1 MAQAMDRV
9 DPNFVTALHT
19 NISGIYFGQVAHYQ
33 PAEIESEFRKA
44 VQDPTLTADEEFMA
58 NLMYLVRMKE
68 VRDLRDDVWRL
79 VTPKRL
85 PPAAQ
90 VSGLK
95 TAFAVGGQN
104 DRQEVDRMEAEALAD
119 LVKAGHSP
127 AESPFVPAADRIGGT
142 QTLIALRRLYTDS
155 AAQQAAVTRQQPDN
169 FSLISSLDK
178 IRDSLQRQVADLT
191 RKTGILSKPEPQRTA
206 ELARVYMSRPAF
218 LTCWAY
224 RELIE
229 EPSPESQAVVQD
241 VVTREIPAFLPSG
254 GQSPEV
260 RSRAELDLRL
270 RGIALLQKMG
280 APLSPDE
287 LELLKANDAMIRARK
302 PFFYPAC
309 TWEDV
314 LDVI

>member
-1 MAQAMDRV
+1 MTQAMDRV

-33 PAEIESEFRKA
+33 PAEIASEFRKA
-44 VQDPTLTADEEFMA
+44 VKDPALVVDEEFMA
-58 NLMYLVRMKE
+58 NLMFLVRMKE
-68 VRDLRDDVWRL
+68 VRDLRDDVWRQ

-104 DRQEVDRMEAEALAD
+104 DRQEVDRMEAEALAE
-119 LVKAGHSP
+119 LAKAGNSP
-127 AESPFVPAADRIGGT
+127 QESPFVPAADRIGGT
-142 QTLIALRRLYTDS
+142 QTLSALRRLYTDT

-169 FSLISSLDK
+169 FSLIASLDK
-178 IRDSLQRQVADLT
+178 VRDSLQRQVSDLS

-206 ELARVYMSRPAF
+206 DLARVYMSRPAF

-224 RELIE
+224 RELVAE
-229 EPSPESQAVVQD
+229 ASPESQTVVRD
-241 VVTREIPAFLPSG
+241 VVTSEIATFLPSG
-254 GQSPEV
+254 GQSPET
-260 RSRAELDLRL
+260 RSGAELDLRL
-270 RGIALLQKMG
+270 RGLGLLQKMG

-287 LELLKANDAMIRARK
+287 LRLLKANEAMIKARR